1 MKTIKEIILILGLA
15 VNVGFYAAFFV
26 TFFDES
32 VSETTSLLLLIAAM
46 VMSILI
52 NQGLNELKDN

>member
-1 MKTIKEIILILGLA
+1 MKTIKAIIIILGLV
-15 VNVGFYAAFFV
+15 VNSGFYIAFFV
-26 TFFDES
+26 SF
-32 VSETTSLLLLIAAM
+32 VNETPDLLLLIAAM